1 VTEVLYVYGF
11 VPAGTRAPERLDGL
25 DDAAVALVAVAPDIA
40 AAVSR
45 VSADRWA
52 PERIEARLED
62 LRWVADQGVAH
73 ERVVAWFVDHGDIV
87 PVPLFTFYSGSQALA
102 DDVAQRAGEIHYRLE
117 RFRGRREW
125 DLKVAY
131 RAERALAH
139 AAELS
144 EAVRALDAELAE
156 AAPGRRYLLER
167 KRAELARA
175 EIAGAARRRAAT
187 VLDELRPL
195 ADEVVQLP
203 LPTND
208 PALPVVLN
216 AALLV
221 PKANEP
227 ALIAAAESGRTA
239 LDALGLELVFSGPW
253 APYRFVGDEA

>member
-1 VTEVLYVYGF
+1 LTEVLYVYGF
-11 VPAGTRAPERLDGL
+11 VPAGTRSPERLEGM
-25 DDAAVALVAVAPDIA
+25 DDSRVELVAVSPDVA

-45 VSADRWA
+45 VSAERWA

-73 ERVVAWFVDHGDIV
+73 ERVVAWFVDRGDIV
-87 PVPLFTFYSGSQALA
+87 PVPLFTFYSGKVALEE
-102 DDVAQRAGEIHYRLE
+102 DVAERATEILARLE

-144 EAVRALDAELAE
+144 DAVRALDDELA
-156 AAPGRRYLLER
+156 AAPPGRRYLLER

-175 EIAGAARRRAAT
+175 EIAGAARRRAAGL
-187 VLDELRPL
+187 LDSLRPL

-203 LPTND
+203 LPRND

-221 PKANEP
+221 PKPGEA
-227 ALIAAAESGRTA
+227 ALIAAAEAGRA
-239 LDALGLELVFSGPW
+239 ELDGLGLEVVFSGPW
-253 APYRFVGDEA
+253 APYRFVGDDI

>member
-1 VTEVLYVYGF
+1 LSEVLYLYGF
-11 VPAGTRAPERLDGL
+11 VPAGTKAPERLDGI
-25 DDAAVALVAVAPDIA
+25 DDAPVALVPVSPEVA

-45 VSADRWA
+45 VSAERWS

-87 PVPLFTFYSGSQALA
+87 PVPLFTLYSGPAALA
-102 DDVAQRAGEIHYRLE
+102 DDVAARARQIRYRLE
-117 RFRGRREW
+117 RFEGRREW
-125 DLKVAY
+125 DVKVAY

-144 EAVRALDAELAE
+144 EAVRALDEEMTA

-167 KRAELARA
+167 KRSELARA
-175 EIAGAARRRAAT
+175 EIAGAARRRAAGL
-187 VLDELRPL
+187 LDALRPL
-195 ADEVVQLP
+195 ADEVVQPP
-203 LPTND
+203 LPRND

-221 PKANEP
+221 RKGNEG
-227 ALIAAAESGRTA
+227 ALIAAAEAGRA
-239 LDALGLELVFSGPW
+239 DLDALGLEVLFSGPW
-253 APYRFVGDEA
+253 APYRFVGDDA